1 MSRLLSQKM
10 RSLSTHPLLSVY
22 ACEIPESQS
31 KTTLATQKQ
40 EVVQVTFEQSAVS
53 EHPQSCLPEDAKAEA
68 AILVQSRMGQ
78 PE

>member
-1 MSRLLSQKM
+1 M

-22 ACEIPESQS
+22 KRFRNRACEIPESQS

-40 EVVQVTFEQSAVS
+40 EVVQVTFEQSTVS